1 MRRKD
6 REVTDFKRIT
16 EIMRDCDCCRLGLAD
31 GNGVYIV
38 PMNFGM
44 IETDG
49 KISLYFHSAV
59 CGRKID
65 ILRSQSRVS
74 FEMDTGHRLVAD
86 SVSGQCSFLY
96 QSVIGSAN
104 AVFVEDRAEKI
115 LALKL
120 IMEHYGD
127 KSVWD
132 FSDEVL
138 SKTAVIRLD
147 VTELSCKA
155 HV

>member
-127 KSVWD
+127 KSVRD

-147 VTELSCKA
+147 VSELSCKA